1 MECHYKLLSFG
12 IPEELM
18 LSDHEGNLRQE
29 YVDFWIQK
37 QKDFE
42 QKRILQQQHLH
53 QQQQLVH
60 PGAAPSANVSPAVV
74 EGHGTSASL
83 AIISNNNGN
92 RDIDEITPTDKDI
105 LLGRKERRRPG
116 NARLTQLVE
125 EYYEAYQAASMI
137 DKTMLSWKIVR
148 IITDD
153 EGRRFLERDST
164 STGDAKWKV
173 VSDETARYKVAYG
186 FRTHSKLVRRRKMK
200 MNVVK

>member
-1 MECHYKLLSFG
+1 
-12 IPEELM
+12 M

-200 MNVVK
+200 MSVVK